1 MNGGAGQLAT
11 LTAQGRAAGAP
22 YLATSPRARPRV
34 LVQRCWLLAV
44 CAAHP
49 LIIGT
54 RTPAATRLTQLQPAA
69 QQARCGE
76 ARQLQAL
83 QCAGIWLSARPEQL
97 SSSGQRQ
104 LAACGQ
110 QRSVGSDAEILSP
123 EHGPR
128 STLRGYYYSP

>member
-69 QQARCGE
+69 SRRGAAKQGSCRPCSAQAFG
-76 ARQLQAL
+76 
-83 QCAGIWLSARPEQL
+83 SA
-97 SSSGQRQ
+97 
-104 LAACGQ
+104 
-110 QRSVGSDAEILSP
+110 
-123 EHGPR
+123 HGP
-128 STLRGYYYSP
+128 SS

>member
-22 YLATSPRARPRV
+22 YLATPPRARPRV

-54 RTPAATRLTQLQPAA
+54 RPPPGSPSCSQQPA
-69 QQARCGE
+69 QAGE
-76 ARQLQAL
+76 VRRSKAALQAL
-83 QCAGIWLSARPEQL
+83 QQCAGIWLSARPEI
-97 SSSGQRQ
+97 S
-104 LAACGQ
+104 
-110 QRSVGSDAEILSP
+110 
-123 EHGPR
+123 
-128 STLRGYYYSP
+128 